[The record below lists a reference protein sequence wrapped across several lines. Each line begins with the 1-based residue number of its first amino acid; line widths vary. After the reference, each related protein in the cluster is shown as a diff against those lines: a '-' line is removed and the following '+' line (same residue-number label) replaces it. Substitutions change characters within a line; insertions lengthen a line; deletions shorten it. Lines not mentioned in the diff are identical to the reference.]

1 MGNNQDLSTQNLEK
15 ILLDHIAGK
24 RIYPGEEIL
33 SACEELAK
41 RETSDAVGVYR
52 RLLTDLFPE
61 DMKKDL

>member
-1 MGNNQDLSTQNLEK
+1 MGNNQGLSTQNLEK

-33 SACEELAK
+33 SACEKLAK
-41 RETSDAVGVYR
+41 REATDAAEIYR
-52 RLLTDLFPE
+52 RFLTELFPI